1 MCPSF
6 HLNIGLNGN
15 GKKCYNVLRY
25 RAMMI
30 DSVKKAMEGGTEIK
44 KERGVERE
52 KQEKE
57 RVSEEDK
64 DKDKEGDRG
73 RKIEGSERKKNN
85 SVDRLPLGQYLMID
99 KVGDEGRLNTVR
111 KKMKEEIEQRR

>member
-1 MCPSF
+1 
-6 HLNIGLNGN
+6 
-15 GKKCYNVLRY
+15 
-25 RAMMI
+25 MMI

-44 KERGVERE
+44 KERGVGRE

-73 RKIEGSERKKNN
+73 RKIEGSERKKTIDYLTAIRPIFN
-85 SVDRLPLGQYLMID
+85 DRQSWRRRKTEHGE
-99 KVGDEGRLNTVR
+99 KEDERRDRTASLNQNLQGLC
-111 KKMKEEIEQRR
+111 EQSIKH